1 MKGNFHFSRV
11 KVGSVLSR
19 SFRRGRGFLTLVCG
33 LVSIELGVGFVAA
46 DSNTISQA
54 SGGSALKGTQS
65 ASASTGLKSERV
77 GSLAETPK
85 SEADPWKGKSGP
97 ADWSFGAQLGLGVL
111 NSTPGFAL
119 VATGGYRILRDGFI
133 PDVNDSAFVE
143 LQMGPLFVSGTLALL
158 FSAHLRWDFARDEQ
172 WTFYGLGGLGG
183 FGAPV
188 SLGSA
193 SALYP
198 RFGVGA
204 IWKIHPLFG
213 MRAEISHEMTTV
225 GGVFTL

>member
-1 MKGNFHFSRV
+1 MNDRFHFSCVRF
-11 KVGSVLSR
+11 GTDLLR
-19 SFRRGRGFLTLVCG
+19 SDQRGRALLILVCG
-33 LVSIELGVGFVAA
+33 LVSMCLGVGIAA
-46 DSNTISQA
+46 A
-54 SGGSALKGTQS
+54 SDNSSHVPEVTALSGVQVVSAAAGI
-65 ASASTGLKSERV
+65 KSERV
-77 GSLAETPK
+77 GSLAESPK

-111 NSTPGFAL
+111 NSAPGFAL
-119 VATGGYRILRDGFI
+119 VATGGYRILRDGFV
-133 PDVNDSAFVE
+133 PDINDSAFAE
-143 LQMGPLFVSGTLALL
+143 LQMGPLFVSGTVALL
-158 FSAHLRWDFARDEQ
+158 FSAHLRWDFTRDEQ

-183 FGAPV
+183 FAAPV

-198 RFGVGA
+198 RFGIGA
-204 IWKIHPLFG
+204 IWKIHPIFG